1 MHIATDSYLFRGIRK
16 MIKRTEAMKNEYKFK
31 DSDRVTVNYEKIINR
46 ANKIGLSLSTV
57 SRAIGRSPGYI
68 SAMCS
73 GASKMLYCDL
83 KQIARVLNVHG
94 ATKLIAEENQSVSID
109 EDALKEINAD
119 TPTRIAI
126 ALESIASSLRIL
138 VNRK

>member
-1 MHIATDSYLFRGIRK
+1 
-16 MIKRTEAMKNEYKFK
+16 MKNEYKFK
-31 DSDRVTVNYEKIINR
+31 DSDRVTVNYGKIIDR

-73 GASKMLYCDL
+73 GSSKMHYCDL

-109 EDALKEINAD
+109 EDALIEIDAD
-119 TPTRIAI
+119 KPTDERIAT
-126 ALESIASSLRIL
+126 ALESIAFSLRIL